1 MDEIDFA
8 TDLVS
13 RETDCLIDECR
24 RMANS
29 PNETKGECAMCGEE
43 IPEARQKAVPGCTLC
58 VDCKRK
64 TEG

>member
-8 TDLVS
+8 NDLVI
-13 RETDCLIDECR
+13 RETDFLIDECR
-24 RMANS
+24 KLANS
-29 PNETKGECAMCGEE
+29 PNESRGDCLNCGEE

-64 TEG
+64 CEG